1 MVAVMH
7 IILGLVYIALAILCL
22 FLTCWIIDDF
32 SSENFAGFIGGIS
45 ATIMVGLIA
54 LAINQFINAFS
65 DSNKSEQYVYPARE
79 YRLSIKTDT
88 TYIIQ
93 KLNDH
98 ESRN

>member
-1 MVAVMH
+1 MVMH
-7 IILGLVYIALAILCL
+7 IILGLIYIALAISYL
-22 FLTCWIIDDF
+22 FLTRWIIDDF
-32 SSENFAGFIGGIS
+32 SSENFAGIIGGIS

>member
-1 MVAVMH
+1 MVMH
-7 IILGLVYIALAILCL
+7 IILGLMYIMMAIACL
-22 FLTCWIIDDF
+22 LLTYWIIDDHF
-32 SSENFAGFIGGIS
+32 LSEILVGIIGGIS
-45 ATIMVGLIA
+45 AIIMMGLIA

-88 TYIIQ
+88 TYVIQ